1 MLRVPDIFSDEGSRS
16 ETSRGFKNPIQQ
28 EKQNDIRNPE
38 NLINSEQ
45 SLLNPHHQPDY
56 IQLQQVQHQNRPNQL
71 HQEQHQNR
79 PNQLHQEQHQNRP
92 NQLHQEQDWYRP
104 KQLHQEQHQNRPNQL
119 HQGQHQNRPNQLH
132 QEQHQNRPNQLH
144 HEQHQISS
152 KQNQDQRLNDFFS
165 YQQQSVE
172 KYIPHNQS
180 DYYEE
185 YNHQEPLLSH
195 PEPQQNYQEHLQQ
208 HWEPHPHQEPLQLH
222 QEPLQKHQEHK
233 QHYEEPNQDYLEP
246 SQHYQELR
254 QNYLEPRQHHQEPY
268 QQHQEPSQHYQ
279 ESWQQYQE
287 PLPQHQEPRQQHQ
300 ASWQHYQEDQP
311 LPFLQEIQLKDYLD
325 QEIPPEQNI
334 FSTISRK
341 ISPWPFQHENPP
353 GVKSDNED
361 RFTELRK
368 YLEPDLSP
376 ETTYSQYRVK
386 QQLDP
391 ETDLNQRPYQMNA
404 FAGLGFDNEYVS
416 SVGMIQEQIKLF
428 QENHPGR
435 QDGYTVT
442 LRQPHPSYIQ
452 QRRKE
457 DKKTLEFQPHD
468 YEVKSISDNK
478 HYQTPTV
485 SDIKPYSQVLPEA
498 FNTKSEIFPQFKP
511 LPSIFNNYDQL
522 TPQAPVLNQ
531 YPGAG
536 SNPYWTT
543 GREEEKKNEQL
554 RYQLHLWI
562 SNQDQESDDFVK
574 GTIKI
579 SSLEETPTNEKI
591 KFEEETSKTTE
602 EGGKVDTDILQLSQ
616 IPEVGLKI
624 EKLGKF
630 KFKRIK
636 M

>member
-16 ETSRGFKNPIQQ
+16 EISRGFKNPFQQ

-45 SLLNPHHQPDY
+45 SLLNHHHQPYY
-56 IQLQQVQHQNRPNQL
+56 IQLQQDQHQKRPN
-71 HQEQHQNR
+71 
-79 PNQLHQEQHQNRP
+79 P
-92 NQLHQEQDWYRP
+92 LHQEQD
-104 KQLHQEQHQNRPNQL
+104 QNP
-119 HQGQHQNRPNQLH
+119 
-132 QEQHQNRPNQLH
+132 
-144 HEQHQISS
+144 S

-172 KYIPHNQS
+172 KDIPHNQS
-180 DYYEE
+180 DHYAE
-185 YNHQEPLLSH
+185 YHHQEPLLYH

-208 HWEPHPHQEPLQLH
+208 YWEPNPHQKHLQIHQEPLQRH
-222 QEPLQKHQEHK
+222 QEPK
-233 QHYEEPNQDYLEP
+233 QHYEEANKDYQEP

-254 QNYLEPRQHHQEPY
+254 QNYLEPRQHHQKPH
-268 QQHQEPSQHYQ
+268 QQHQELRQHYQ

-287 PLPQHQEPRQQHQ
+287 PHPHHQEPRQRHQ
-300 ASWQHYQEDQP
+300 ESWQHYQEDQP
-311 LPFLQEIQLKDYLD
+311 LPFLQEIQLKDYQD

-334 FSTISRK
+334 FSTFSRK
-341 ISPWPFQHENPP
+341 LSPWPFQHENPP
-353 GVKSDNED
+353 GVKSENED

-368 YLEPDLSP
+368 YLEPDLSS
-376 ETTYSQYRVK
+376 ETTYSPNRVK

-404 FAGLGFDNEYVS
+404 FAGLGLDNEYVS

-428 QENHPGR
+428 QENHPGGQNGFR
-435 QDGYTVT
+435 VK

-457 DKKTLEFQPHD
+457 DKNTLEFQPHD

-478 HYQTPTV
+478 QDQTPTV

-498 FNTKSEIFPQFKP
+498 FNTKSEILPQFKP
-511 LPSIFNNYDQL
+511 LPSIFNNYDKL
-522 TPQAPVLNQ
+522 TTQPSVINQ
-531 YPGAG
+531 YPRAG

-543 GREEEKKNEQL
+543 GREEEKKKKNEQL

-562 SNQDQESDDFVK
+562 SNQHQESDDFVK

-579 SSLEETPTNEKI
+579 SSLEETPKNEKI
-591 KFEEETSKTTE
+591 KLEEETSKTTE
-602 EGGKVDTDILQLSQ
+602 KEENVDTDVLQLSQ
-616 IPEVGLKI
+616 IPQVGLKI

-630 KFKRIK
+630 KFKRITK
-636 M
+636 VN